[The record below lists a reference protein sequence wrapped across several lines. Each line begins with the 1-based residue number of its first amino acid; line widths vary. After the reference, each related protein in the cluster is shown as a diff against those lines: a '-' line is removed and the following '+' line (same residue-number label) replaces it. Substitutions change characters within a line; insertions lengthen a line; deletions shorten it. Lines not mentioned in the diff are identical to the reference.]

1 MYLVPGLVGGLTA
14 LPKQSSIQN
23 YRYPLR
29 PLNTFECPGMPDN
42 AEFIEVHEHHGADG
56 VAILE
61 AMMGRGH
68 QFYMFDVPNR
78 KWLIF
83 YNGPIQVH

>member
-1 MYLVPGLVGGLTA
+1 M
-14 LPKQSSIQN
+14 S
-23 YRYPLR
+23 
-29 PLNTFECPGMPDN
+29 DN
-42 AEFIEVHEHHGADG
+42 ADFIEVHEHHGADA

-61 AMMGRGH
+61 AMMGRCH
-68 QFYMFDVPNR
+68 QFYTFEVPNR

>member
-1 MYLVPGLVGGLTA
+1 M
-14 LPKQSSIQN
+14 S
-23 YRYPLR
+23 
-29 PLNTFECPGMPDN
+29 DN
-42 AEFIEVHEHHGADG
+42 AEFMDVCEHHSTDG

-68 QFYMFDVPNR
+68 QFYMFELPNR